1 MSWLLGLVGVVL
13 LSVLADVLLPS
24 GQTNKYI
31 KGIFSL
37 LVILTLITPIIKLK
51 NADFNISDIIGGDE
65 IAIYNDFISE
75 VSDREVTAL
84 ESRIEKEL
92 DNRGI
97 KTEKVVLTISDGNI
111 NSITSV
117 SVRISEIDDAD
128 TVKRVVSEMLSI
140 SEDIVEVY
148 E

>member
-65 IAIYNDFISE
+65 IAIDNDFISD
-75 VSDREVTAL
+75 VSDRELTAL

-92 DNRGI
+92 NNRGI
-97 KTEKVVLTISDGNI
+97 NTKKVVLTISDGNI

-117 SVRISEIDDAD
+117 SVRISEIDNAD
-128 TVKRVVSEMLSI
+128 TVKMVVSEMLSI

>member
-65 IAIYNDFISE
+65 IAIDNDFISE

>member
-65 IAIYNDFISE
+65 IAIDNDFISD

-92 DNRGI
+92 NNRGI
-97 KTEKVVLTISDGNI
+97 NTKKVVLTISDGNI

-117 SVRISEIDDAD
+117 SVRISEIGNAD
-128 TVKRVVSEMLSI
+128 TVKMVVSEMLSI

>member
-65 IAIYNDFISE
+65 IAIDNDFISD

-97 KTEKVVLTISDGNI
+97 KTGKVVLTISDGNI

-117 SVRISEIDDAD
+117 SVRISEIDNAD
-128 TVKRVVSEMLSI
+128 MVKRVVSEMLSI

>member
-1 MSWLLGLVGVVL
+1 MNWLLGLVGVVL

-37 LVILTLITPIIKLK
+37 LVILTLVTPIIKLK

-65 IAIYNDFISE
+65 IAIDTDFISE

-84 ESRIEKEL
+84 ESRIAKEL

-117 SVRISEIDDAD
+117 SVRISEIDNAD
-128 TVKRVVSEMLSI
+128 TVKRVVSEMLSV

>member
-65 IAIYNDFISE
+65 IAIDNDFISE
-75 VSDREVTAL
+75 VSDRKVTAL

-117 SVRISEIDDAD
+117 SVRISEIDNAD